1 MNFRTTYLLFGAVA
15 LLLVVFLLVL
25 AFGPSGD
32 ADEYVLKSVRESIG
46 KSSDKQKDAIKSI
59 TRLEIE
65 RLSPPGETLVFSRA
79 GDAWKLEAPYEA
91 KIDSKVIDDAVS
103 RLVEARI
110 DRKADITPK
119 LVALGLDSPS
129 AVITLRRG

>member
-46 KSSDKQKDAIKSI
+46 KSTDKQKDAVKAI

-65 RLSPPGETLVFSRA
+65 RLSPPGETLVFTRA
-79 GDAWKLEAPYEA
+79 GDTWKLEKPYEA
-91 KIDSKVIDDAVS
+91 RIDGRVIEDVVA

-110 DRKADITPK
+110 DRKADITHK
-119 LVALGLDSPS
+119 LVA
-129 AVITLRRG
+129 